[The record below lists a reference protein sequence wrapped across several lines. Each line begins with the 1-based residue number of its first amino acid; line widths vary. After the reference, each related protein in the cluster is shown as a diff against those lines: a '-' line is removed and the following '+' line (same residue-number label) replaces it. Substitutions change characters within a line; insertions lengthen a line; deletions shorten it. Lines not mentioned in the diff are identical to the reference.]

1 MSNNKNN
8 DYFINYEGF
17 NDISKSDN
25 HIISIKSSSKIGVC
39 DLNSNCSSI
48 EVNITKPEN
57 YMINDEEVN
66 DYTLNVNQLN
76 KLSLNID
83 FYTIDGSSVN
93 LINPIN
99 PIKTITI
106 KESFTNIIIDHQL
119 ILFIL
124 IVILLIY
131 CYKKKYYLSNN

>member
-8 DYFINYEGF
+8 DYFINYDGF
-17 NDISKSDN
+17 NNLSKSNN
-25 HIISIKSSSKIGVC
+25 HIISLKSSSNIGVC

-48 EVNITKPEN
+48 EVNISTPEN
-57 YMINDEEVN
+57 YIINDDN
-66 DYTLNVNQLN
+66 NYTLNIDQSN
-76 KLSLNID
+76 KLLLNTDKD
-83 FYTIDGSSVN
+83 FYTINGSSIN

-99 PIKTITI
+99 PIEPVTI
-106 KESFTNIIIDHQL
+106 KESFTNIIINHKL

-131 CYKKKYYLSNN
+131 CYKKK